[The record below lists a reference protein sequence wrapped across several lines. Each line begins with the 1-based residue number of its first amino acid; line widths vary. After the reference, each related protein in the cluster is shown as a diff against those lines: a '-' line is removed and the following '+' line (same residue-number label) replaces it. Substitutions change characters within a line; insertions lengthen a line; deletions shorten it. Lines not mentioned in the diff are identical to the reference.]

1 MKTRKKRRRA
11 SETRIEATPEIEAR
25 RKWLAGRALEAMTG
39 HPLDLMLINDAI
51 NQDQH
56 DAGFYYA
63 YLYGR
68 ALRRPTVAHAALE
81 SLGGRAA
88 ILDEE
93 NEARNLRL
101 FRQVQAAIGSRAH
114 VEAVENVCV
123 FQRIP
128 RWMLP
133 RAPSLRDVEEAGLL
147 RDGLERVAKWWRG
160 ELARRGNGKAA

>member
-1 MKTRKKRRRA
+1 MA
-11 SETRIEATPEIEAR
+11 
-25 RKWLAGRALEAMTG
+25 
-39 HPLDLMLINDAI
+39 
-51 NQDQH
+51 Q
-56 DAGFYYA
+56 
-63 YLYGR
+63 
-68 ALRRPTVAHAALE
+68 AALE
-81 SLGGRAA
+81 LLGGRAA

-114 VEAVENVCV
+114 VEAIENVCV

-147 RDGLERVAKWWRG
+147 RDGLERIAKWWRG
-160 ELARRGNGKAA
+160 ELARRGQRQGGVTEKGALAGSRAPENNGATDRT